1 MLKLI
6 KIEIEGFKSFADPI
20 SINFDGSVVGI
31 VGPNGSGKSNIND
44 AIRWVLGEQSAKQL
58 RGLNM
63 DDVIFAGSKT
73 VKPQEKAMVK
83 LTFKNEDAIEET
95 EQIFTISRL
104 LKRGQGTNEYFYND
118 QPVRYKDI
126 KNLAVESGI
135 SKSSLAIISQGTISE
150 IAEATPEQRKKQLL
164 KKLLELQNTN

>member
-135 SKSSLAIISQGTISE
+135 SKSSLAIIPKVLYLKLQK
-150 IAEATPEQRKKQLL
+150 QRLNKEKQLL